1 MSLFDLRVPEEE
13 DDDYLPLLKRP
24 LLGAPHS
31 SPCDSLADA
40 FEVFIERRAST
51 GGTFT
56 TQREWMT
63 HLRCLLKI
71 APGNECDKW
80 IPPPS
85 KPPATG
91 HWVNRVFCPTGQV
104 LSETGQ
110 VLSETGQV
118 LSETDEQPPAVEDLN
133 APIGKYVENW
143 LA

>member
-1 MSLFDLRVPEEE
+1 MALFDLRVPEEE

-51 GGTFT
+51 G
-56 TQREWMT
+56 
-63 HLRCLLKI
+63 
-71 APGNECDKW
+71 
-80 IPPPS
+80 
-85 KPPATG
+85 
-91 HWVNRVFCPTGQV
+91 HWVNRVFYPF
-104 LSETGQ
+104 GQ

-118 LSETDEQPPAVEDLN
+118 LSETDDQPPAVEDLN
-133 APIGKYVENW
+133 VPFGKYLENW